1 MPTYAILGAT
11 GSTGSELVK
20 FLVTEP
26 QIHINLY
33 ARSASKLAKLHP
45 AVVKSDNVTIYTG
58 DLSDGSL
65 LANCLRSVDVIFQ
78 TVATNENEPGCSVAL
93 RAAHGIATALELLRK
108 EDGPASFKCPTV
120 VMLSSS
126 SLNPSMAAKAPW
138 IGRWVVKKAFCYIY
152 GDLRE
157 ATEYFQGLPWIPLIL
172 AQPGGLLQGASLGF
186 ELSEKEP
193 SPFISYPDLARA
205 MVQMAEE
212 DGGRKW
218 IGKGVA
224 PVGLHLDEREKNFT
238 PLIGYGL
245 RGLLAAYFPSV
256 WWFCRNRGWW

>member
-20 FLVTEP
+20 FLITKP
-26 QIHINLY
+26 QIHLNLY

-45 AVVKSDNVTIYTG
+45 AAASSENVTIYTG

-78 TVATNENEPGCSVAL
+78 TVATNENEPGCAVAL
-93 RAAHGIATALELLRK
+93 RIAHGIVTALELLRK
-108 EDGPASFKCPTV
+108 EEGPSSFKCPTI

-126 SLNPSMAAKAPW
+126 SVNPSMAAKVPRV
-138 IGRWVVKKAFCYIY
+138 GRWVVKKAFCYIY
-152 GDLRE
+152 ADLEE
-157 ATEYFQGLPWIPLIL
+157 ATEYFQRFPWIPLIL
-172 AQPGGLLQGASLGF
+172 SQPGGLLQGASLGF
-186 ELSEKEP
+186 ELSEEEP
-193 SPFISYPDLARA
+193 SPFITYSDLARA

-218 IGKGVA
+218 VGKGVA
-224 PVGLHLDEREKNFT
+224 PVGLHMDEREKNFT

-245 RGLLAAYFPSV
+245 RGLLAAFFPSV

>member
-20 FLVTEP
+20 FLLTKP
-26 QIHINLY
+26 KINLNLY
-33 ARSASKLAKLHP
+33 ARSASKLAKLLP
-45 AVVKSDNVTIYTG
+45 AAAHSENVTIFTG

-93 RAAHGIATALELLRK
+93 RAAHGIVSALELLK
-108 EDGPASFKCPTV
+108 KQEGPTSFKCPTI
-120 VMLSSS
+120 VMLSSAS
-126 SLNPSMAAKAPW
+126 VNPAMAAKSPR
-138 IGRWVVKKAFCYIY
+138 ILKWVLEKALCYIY

-157 ATEYFQGLPWIPLIL
+157 ATEYLQGLSWIPLVL
-172 AQPGGLLQGASLGF
+172 AQPGALLQGASLGF
-186 ELSEKEP
+186 ELSEEEP
-193 SPFISYPDLARA
+193 SPFISYSDLARA

-218 IGKGVA
+218 VGKGVA
-224 PVGLHLDEREKNFT
+224 AVGLRLDEREKDFT
-238 PLIGYGL
+238 PLIWYNL
-245 RGLLAAYFPSV
+245 RGLLAAYLPSV
-256 WWFCRNRGWW
+256 WWFLRNRGWW